1 MSNFMPLGQ
10 LITDL
15 INTLLLAILKL
26 TAGRVSVFVCVC
38 GGGGSGSGGVEGTG
52 LFFSCAI
59 EKQAR
64 AVVSMCIHPSN
75 ISV

>member
-26 TAGRVSVFVCVC
+26 TAGRLSLCLWVLEV
-38 GGGGSGSGGVEGTG
+38 GV
-52 LFFSCAI
+52 
-59 EKQAR
+59 R
-64 AVVSMCIHPSN
+64 
-75 ISV
+75 